1 NHFKLKENIALLT
14 LLDYAFANA
23 TYEMDVFPLLKFY
36 WITKEEYKMVVEFV
50 LASCAPTEWEE
61 PIELLQDTMFSPII
75 AAISL
80 YLLKSECTAGKLAV
94 IPWESLDRNLT
105 TFPIEYLQKFDLQML
120 EGFKELAKNDESKK
134 KDEEMMKR
142 LKNAT
147 KFLLDVKSEMRSL
160 KQQLS
165 LRRNEL
171 NELSRT
177 YVVNL
182 AKRKEHI
189 GQIIPSNFDEK
200 GVELADDE
208 DVICLSRKR
217 PSDVTSRLSSFNR
230 NQYLRKQDFLVV
242 EDMVVLARKK
252 DDAPEKFQRAKV
264 MTQNEDGSWNVR
276 FSDDSI
282 TSIPLSAMA
291 AYQPMKGKTP
301 ISSEGVRVAAR
312 ARHPCRPNDAAALY
326 SGTIISRFDLQTEE
340 YAVAFDDSFE
350 EYVGLN
356 EMHLMMTQ
364 PFNEHDVWN
373 RSFVHHLITPNEKT
387 PDPSDERKLFL
398 LLFFATYPEWNMV

>member
-1 NHFKLKENIALLT
+1 
-14 LLDYAFANA
+14 A
-23 TYEMDVFPLLKFY
+23 TYEMDVFPLLKAY
-36 WITKEEYKMVVEFV
+36 WITKEEYKMVFEFV
-50 LASCAPTEWEE
+50 FANCVPADWEE
-61 PIELLQDTMFSPII
+61 PIELLQGTMCTPII

-80 YLLKSECTAGKLAV
+80 YLLKSECTAGKQAA
-94 IPWESLDRNLT
+94 IPWESLDGNLT
-105 TFPIEYLQKFDLQML
+105 TIPIEFLQKFDQEML
-120 EGFKELAKNDESKK
+120 DGFMELEKNDESKK
-134 KDEEMMKR
+134 KDQEMMQT

-147 KFLLDVKSEMRSL
+147 KFLLDMKSDMRSL
-160 KQQLS
+160 KHQLAI
-165 LRRNEL
+165 RRNEM

-177 YVVNL
+177 YVVNM
-182 AKRKEHI
+182 AKRRDHI
-189 GQIIPSNFDEK
+189 GQIIPANFDEK
-200 GVELADDE
+200 GVELANDE

-217 PSDVTSRLSSFNR
+217 PSDATSRLSSFNR
-230 NQYLRKQDFLVV
+230 NQYLRKQDFVVV

-264 MTQNEDGSWNVR
+264 MTQQEDGSWNVR

-282 TSIPLSAMA
+282 ASIPLSAMA
-291 AYQPMKGKTP
+291 DYQPMKGKTP

-364 PFNEHDVWN
+364 PFNEHDAWN
-373 RSFVHHLITPNEKT
+373 RSYVHHLITPNEKT
-387 PDPSDERKLFL
+387 PLPSDERKLFL